1 MNKSKIRQ
9 INKLPK
15 YKLSIDE
22 RIVMLC
28 RSGLGDEV
36 DESLFDLGEVV
47 EENLEL
53 LTFHLK
59 L

>member
-1 MNKSKIRQ
+1 
-9 INKLPK
+9 
-15 YKLSIDE
+15 
-22 RIVMLC
+22 MLC
-28 RSGLGDEV
+28 VSGLGDEV
-36 DESLFDLGEVV
+36 GKGLFDLGEVV